1 MLIIGSVPHLIVEYS
16 GNLAAVVDI
25 DAALATIHTAAA
37 EHGLPPLDGLRTR
50 GEPRAH
56 FVIADGHPSNAFVA
70 VTARVGPGRPAEDKR
85 SFVEALLQAT
95 QRAFANPVLDIAY
108 SVELQEIDPE
118 FRINVNEIR
127 PKLAERTRRRA
138 HTDP

>member
-1 MLIIGSVPHLIVEYS
+1 MGPCRISSSSIRATSRPWSTSTRRWRRSTLRRPNTGSHPRR
-16 GNLAAVVDI
+16 AA
-25 DAALATIHTAAA
+25 H
-37 EHGLPPLDGLRTR
+37 PR
-50 GEPRAH
+50 EPRAH